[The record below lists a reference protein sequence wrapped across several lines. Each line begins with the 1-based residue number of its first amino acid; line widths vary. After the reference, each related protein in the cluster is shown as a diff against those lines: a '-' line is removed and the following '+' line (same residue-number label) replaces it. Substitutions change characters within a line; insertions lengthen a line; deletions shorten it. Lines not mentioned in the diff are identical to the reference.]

1 MGLHPSKAA
10 CAGEEKFTPEM
21 LSGALGGQLPGDGM
35 GGGMGGGNALA
46 GLGLPPTAGG
56 EGGGGLDVLAG
67 LGGAPGQSI
76 GSLAAT
82 LPNPGKFEDASN
94 DASGVLDFQTYD
106 GLVINYMKT
115 VSASQAGQFQIAHG
129 IKMGNPHTEGYELTT
144 TYASQ
149 SGLLQGV
156 TDSKLGLRGAAVFGE
171 ILPGLSLK
179 FMPQL
184 GVGPNG
190 DINQASVE
198 LAYKG
203 ADWVATVQGTP
214 SMQSQGEV
222 TFCQQLSEHWSA
234 GFKLETL
241 FLGQEYLDPRLV
253 QAFRLSETPYV
264 PIPQGYANVR
274 YSSNTCTALAQV
286 QAPFPFTPAYP
297 WLGMLIGLPAKA
309 TLSYAH
315 KLYAK
320 TPDTSGQTAPGPQV
334 SLATDLDITLG
345 QMGIESVTR
354 MGWLYQLRGASV
366 KAMVDSTWK
375 VRCFFEQQASSRSA
389 CLPASLTS
397 MMISVRLFIA
407 DPTAADHRG
416 RLATVLLHDRH
427 VMRIFH
433 RANYESPT
441 IVHARPRL

>member
-1 MGLHPSKAA
+1 MGLHPSKAQ
-10 CAGEEKFTPEM
+10 CAGEKEPEVM
-21 LSGALGGQLPGDGM
+21 AGLQGLGSPESIGGANP
-35 GGGMGGGNALA
+35 LA
-46 GLGLPPTAGG
+46 GLGLPPAAGG
-56 EGGGGLDVLAG
+56 DAGAG
-67 LGGAPGQSI
+67 LGALESLGGVGEPLGA
-76 GSLAAT
+76 LAAT

-106 GLVINYMKT
+106 GMVINYMKT

-129 IKMGNPHTEGYELTT
+129 IKMGNPQTEGYELTT

-149 SGLLQGV
+149 AGLLQGV
-156 TDSKLGLRGAAVFGE
+156 TDSKFGLRGAAVFGDV
-171 ILPGLSLK
+171 LPGLTLK

-184 GVGPNG
+184 GLGPNG
-190 DINQASVE
+190 DVNQASLE

-203 ADWVATVQGTP
+203 TDWVATVQGTP

-222 TFCQQLSEHWSA
+222 TFNQQLSEHWSA
-234 GFKLETL
+234 GLKLETL
-241 FLGQEYLDPRLV
+241 LLGQEYLDPRLV
-253 QAFRLSETPYV
+253 QAFRLQETPLV
-264 PIPQGYANVR
+264 PIPQAYASVR
-274 YSSNTCTALAQV
+274 YSSNACTALGQI

-345 QMGIESVTR
+345 QMGIESVAR

-375 VRCFFEQQASSRSA
+375 VRCYFEQQASHR
-389 CLPASLTS
+389 PASLP
-397 MMISVRLFIA
+397 VLFPYLYDDFCATI
-407 DPTAADHRG
+407 HRG
-416 RLATVLLHDRH
+416 SYRGRPLWPACH
-427 VMRIFH
+427 
-433 RANYESPT
+433 SPVARQT
-441 IVHARPRL
+441 CHADFSQG